1 MFLGIWRVIS
11 GSGMVVEIV
20 GLMQDKVQVNNR
32 LTQDFVRILRRSLKA
47 LGSIYRVFYTN
58 FD

>member
-1 MFLGIWRVIS
+1 
-11 GSGMVVEIV
+11 MVVEIV